1 MKNYTKAGVLTI
13 ALVLPAFIFLFL
25 HQCTDNHY
33 KLPYYVPKMDT
44 ATGQIT
50 MKGKDTVFHT
60 VPPFVLTD
68 QNNQQVT
75 EALTKNKIYVAD
87 FIFTRC
93 ATICPKITSQLVR
106 IQKEFADDSVLILSH
121 TIDPDYDTPEVLK
134 GYATNN
140 DAQDGVWYFLTG
152 NKASLYDLAH
162 KGYYIAATE
171 DEKKTDAIQTFSHSD
186 KLILIDKEGHIRG
199 FYEGTNPSDVD
210 RLRAEIKV
218 LIEIYKQK

>member
-25 HQCTDNHY
+25 HKCSNNHY

-44 ATGQIT
+44 TTGQI
-50 MKGKDTVFHT
+50 MVNGKDTVFHT

-68 QNNQQVT
+68 QNGQQVT
-75 EALTKNKIYVAD
+75 QALIKNKIYVAD

-93 ATICPKITSQLVR
+93 GTICPKLTSQLIR
-106 IQKEFADDSVLILSH
+106 IQKEFADNGVLILSH

-140 DAQDGVWYFLTG
+140 EAQDGVWYFLTG
-152 NKASLYDLAH
+152 NKSSLYNLAH

-171 DEKKTDAIQTFSHSD
+171 DEKKTDIDQTFSHSD

-199 FYEGTNPSDVD
+199 FYDGTSPDDVD

-218 LIEIYKQK
+218 LMEIYKQK